1 MLNSE
6 EILKE
11 LNTYIIVKKPS
22 DDRNIEKVWIQFD
35 KEGETTEKEAYNDYV
50 DQRVDG
56 LVKEFIEQ
64 QNNKVVPNKKDQ
76 IALLERLMLHIYRP
90 ISMNAIYKTE
100 SQVLREEADRIDQ
113 MNKDRILLE
122 ELIKQLKNDNL

>member
-35 KEGETTEKEAYNDYV
+35 EEGETTEKEAYTDRV

-56 LVKEFIEQ
+56 LVKELIEQ

-90 ISMNAIYKTE
+90 ISMDAIHKTE
-100 SQVLREEADRIDQ
+100 SQVLREQADRIDQ

>member
-11 LNTYIIVKKPS
+11 LNSYIIVKKPS

-35 KEGETTEKEAYNDYV
+35 KEGETTEREDYNDYI

-56 LVKEFIEQ
+56 LVKELIEQ

-100 SQVLREEADRIDQ
+100 SQVLREQADRIDQ
-113 MNKDRILLE
+113 MNKDRILLG
-122 ELIKQLKNDNL
+122 ELIKQLKA

>member
-56 LVKEFIEQ
+56 LVKELIEQ

>member
-35 KEGETTEKEAYNDYV
+35 KEGETTEREAYNDYV

-56 LVKEFIEQ
+56 LVKELIEQ

-90 ISMNAIYKTE
+90 ISMDAIYKTE

>member
-50 DQRVDG
+50 DQREDG

>member
-35 KEGETTEKEAYNDYV
+35 KEGETTEREAYNDYV

-56 LVKEFIEQ
+56 LVKELIEQ

-100 SQVLREEADRIDQ
+100 SQVLREQADRIDQ